1 MFERYTE
8 KARRVI
14 FFARYEASQYGSSEI
29 DTEHLLLGLLR
40 EAKNILAWTPGLTA
54 DELRKRIDDRSLHLT
69 PIPTNVDLPLSA
81 TAQQVMKYAADNANG
96 LAHKHIGSEH
106 IFLGI
111 LQVRDCFASQLLHE
125 AGANET
131 KIREQL
137 AHQSGEQ
144 VAHLQNQ
151 ISPGR
156 LHGALPIGPIE
167 IHGIRRKTEHV
178 RDLVSMLRMY
188 DWYWRREKWKP
199 QDIVVSHKTGQV
211 SFEVGLKDDAEN
223 FAFVSNGW
231 KRDHCLVCRWEL
243 FEADDE
249 HGIGYTN
256 GRIWLCLECC
266 ERFILRDYFA
276 SSHSDI
282 T

>member
-14 FFARYEASQYGSSEI
+14 FFARYEASEYGSPQI

-40 EAKNILAWTPGLTA
+40 EARNILAWTPGITA

-81 TAQQVMKYAADNANG
+81 GAQQALKYAADNADE
-96 LAHKHIGSEH
+96 LAHRYIGSEH
-106 IFLGI
+106 IYLGI
-111 LQVRDCFASQLLHE
+111 LQVQDCFASQLLHE
-125 AGANET
+125 AGADET
-131 KIREQL
+131 KIREQI

-144 VAHLQNQ
+144 IAQLLNEV
-151 ISPGR
+151 SYRSRG
-156 LHGALPIGPIE
+156 GARPSSPIE
-167 IHGIRRKTEHV
+167 IHGIKRSTEHI
-178 RDLVSMLRMY
+178 RDIVSMLRMY

-199 QDIVVSHKTGQV
+199 QDIVVSRKTSQV

-223 FAFVSNGW
+223 FLFVSHGW
-231 KRDHCLVCRWEL
+231 KKDHCLVCRWEL
-243 FEADDE
+243 LESDDE
-249 HGIGYTN
+249 HGAGYTN